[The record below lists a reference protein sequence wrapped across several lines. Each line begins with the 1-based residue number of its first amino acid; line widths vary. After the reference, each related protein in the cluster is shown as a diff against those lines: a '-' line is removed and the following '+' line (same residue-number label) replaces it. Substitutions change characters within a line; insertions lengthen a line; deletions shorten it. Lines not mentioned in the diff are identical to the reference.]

1 MAYLQRGMAELFQK
15 ALNTINEHITN
26 IYDEGELNRD
36 STIRNFRI
44 VQREGNREVA
54 RDVTHYNLELI
65 ISVGYRVNSYRGT
78 QFRIWATQKLTEFIK
93 KGFVLDD
100 DRLAT
105 DNKSLW
111 LMRGVGLL
119 ETPQNGSKAGNISTQ
134 ACFSARDKVASQ
146 FRSIC

>member
-1 MAYLQRGMAELFQK
+1 MANNNQILLYQTENGETRLEVLRQGETLWHLQRGMAELFQK

-54 RDVTHYNLELI
+54 RDVTHYNLDLI

-78 QFRIWATQKLTEFIK
+78 QFRIW
-93 KGFVLDD
+93 G
-100 DRLAT
+100 
-105 DNKSLW
+105 
-111 LMRGVGLL
+111 
-119 ETPQNGSKAGNISTQ
+119 
-134 ACFSARDKVASQ
+134 
-146 FRSIC
+146 